1 VAYFV
6 WFVHRSPIIV
16 DESLS
21 RQESEHKVFTTDQGA
36 QSLPGQKS
44 GGIDEV
50 NQRILSVLRADGRIS
65 MAALAER
72 VNVSRAS
79 AYNRVE
85 QMTSAGIIT
94 GFSAQVDPDLVGLGV
109 CALVFVTVHPQSWH
123 RFREG
128 ILEMPDVEYC
138 AVTTGEHDAMLLVRS
153 LDIGGVHD
161 FVTGV
166 VAARPEVKS
175 VVSVVVLDEVVRKP
189 YVLPSDIPDRSA
201 QSNRLGMTRFTTA
214 GNGRDAA
221 AR

>member
-1 VAYFV
+1 MFNTEQD
-6 WFVHRSPIIV
+6 SPA
-16 DESLS
+16 L
-21 RQESEHKVFTTDQGA
+21 A
-36 QSLPGQKS
+36 GQKGAS
-44 GGIDEV
+44 LDDV
-50 NQRILSVLRADGRIS
+50 NLRILSILREDGRIS

-79 AYNRVE
+79 VYNRVE
-85 QMTSAGIIT
+85 QLTSSGIIT
-94 GFSAQVDPDLVGLGV
+94 GFSAQIDPGAVGLTV

-128 ILEMPDVEYC
+128 ILQMPDVEYC
-138 AVTTGEHDAMLLVRS
+138 AITTGEHDAMLLIRA
-153 LDIGGVHD
+153 LDIGGIHD

-189 YVLPSDIPDRSA
+189 YVLPSDIPDRSG

-214 GNGRDAA
+214 GNGRDALA
-221 AR
+221 TR

>member
-1 VAYFV
+1 V
-6 WFVHRSPIIV
+6 SN
-16 DESLS
+16 
-21 RQESEHKVFTTDQGA
+21 SEPDAPPQI
-36 QSLPGQKS
+36 GQKS
-44 GGIDEV
+44 AALDDV
-50 NQRILSVLRADGRIS
+50 NLRILSVLRDDGRIS

-79 AYNRVE
+79 VYNRVE
-85 QMTSAGIIT
+85 RMSAAGIIT
-94 GFSAQVDPDLVGLGV
+94 GYSAQIDPGLAGLTV

-128 ILEMPDVEYC
+128 ILQMPDVEYC
-138 AVTTGEHDAMLLVRS
+138 AITTGEHDAMLLIRS
-153 LDIGGVHD
+153 LDIGGIHD

-189 YVLPSDIPDRSA
+189 YVLPSDIPDRTG

-221 AR
+221 AAR